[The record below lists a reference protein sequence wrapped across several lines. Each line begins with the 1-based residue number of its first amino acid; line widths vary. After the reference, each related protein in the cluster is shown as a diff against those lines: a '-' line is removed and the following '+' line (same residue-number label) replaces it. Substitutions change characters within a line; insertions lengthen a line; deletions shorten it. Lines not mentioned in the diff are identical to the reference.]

1 MPTGEETRISGRWQF
16 LPCCLVVLG
25 VLAAAPVMAQPPAAP
40 AKSPDKW
47 GTSLDLEG
55 KLGTDRNLGE
65 GDLMVPLAQDDRNL
79 LFGDVRMRFDDSDS
93 HEGNFGL
100 GVRRMLDSGWNLGA
114 YGYFDRRRTPNDS
127 LFNQLTFGAEALGK
141 DWDFRA
147 NSYWPIG
154 QTTRQI
160 DSLNAADISGSS
172 VIFRGGEEKALRGF
186 DAEVGWRVPVF
197 EVGGPLDLRLYA
209 GGYTF
214 DASDVPDVTGP
225 RLRAE
230 LTGYDVPELGEGTR
244 VTLGAEWQDDDV
256 RGSQEFFSLRLRIP
270 LQSEAQRSRHL
281 TAQERRMTAPVMR
294 DVDVVAEAGAFGPP
308 EAALSAGGG
317 TITVISSATTSGA
330 NLPTAVTNAGAN
342 STVILSGSF
351 DMGANS
357 TTLQTG
363 QTLMGAGSVT
373 VKSPSGRTAVL
384 TTPRATITAGAGT
397 LSLSNANS
405 TLTGLTISQNT
416 GALTQVAVSVHGA
429 SGATITNNV
438 ITATNSAH
446 AHAGI
451 FIDSSSS
458 DVTVRGNTISATS
471 STNAWAIR
479 IDSSTNILVSGNTLT
494 ARSTGAGTE
503 NTVDL
508 NTATI
513 ASGSVGNIVGNGSCG
528 TSGVNTGQVS
538 FTNGSH
544 CP

>member
-1 MPTGEETRISGRWQF
+1 MRAILGGMLT
-16 LPCCLVVLG
+16 VLM
-25 VLAAAPVMAQPPAAP
+25 LAEPALAQPPAAP

-100 GVRRMLDSGWNLGA
+100 GVRHMLDSGWNLGA

-281 TAQERRMTAPVMR
+281 TAQERRMTAPIVR
-294 DVDVVAEAGAFGPP
+294 DIDVVAEAGAFGAP
-308 EAALSAGGG
+308 ETATQLANGNSF
-317 TITVISSATTSGA
+317 TVFNSATTTGA
-330 NLPTAVTNAGAN
+330 ALPGAVAGAGSN
-342 STVILSGSF
+342 VILSGTF
-351 DMGANS
+351 NVANAQVAINNS
-357 TTLQTG
+357 QS
-363 QTLMGAGSVT
+363 LMAGDISVR
-373 VKSPSGRTAVL
+373 SPSGRVATL
-384 TTPRATITAGAGT
+384 HTPATISGINSNING
-397 LSLSNANS
+397 LSTVLLNSNS
-405 TLTGLTISQNT
+405 TLSGLTVTTAFSGGSGGHAVLIAATAGGVNILNNTITVTQSGGAIANALSFQNGNT
-416 GALTQVAVSVHGA
+416 GT
-429 SGATITNNV
+429 
-438 ITATNSAH
+438 
-446 AHAGI
+446 
-451 FIDSSSS
+451 
-458 DVTVRGNTISATS
+458 
-471 STNAWAIR
+471 
-479 IDSSTNILVSGNTLT
+479 VSGNTLT
-494 ARSTGAGTE
+494 VTGSGGATTMTALSMSFGGTFTVTGNTLAASGGTSNIVANVNNSTFNAGSTGNVRNGGTCSG
-503 NTVDL
+503 
-508 NTATI
+508 TAT
-513 ASGSVGNIVGNGSCG
+513 SGSVGFTDG
-528 TSGVNTGQVS
+528 TSCQ
-538 FTNGSH
+538 
-544 CP
+544 